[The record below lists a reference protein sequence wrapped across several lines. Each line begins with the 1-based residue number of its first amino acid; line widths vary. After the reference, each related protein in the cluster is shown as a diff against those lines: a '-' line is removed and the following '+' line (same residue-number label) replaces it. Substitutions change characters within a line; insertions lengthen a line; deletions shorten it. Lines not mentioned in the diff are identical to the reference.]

1 MTKRKIFFALLAVV
15 VVATGATAQQN
26 NTNSPY
32 TRFGYG
38 KLVDAGFGRTGAMGG
53 AGIGFRSNSTIN
65 PANPA
70 AYTAIDSTSFLF
82 EVGFSGLLTNF
93 SSNQGRYRA
102 FTGNIDYFA
111 MQFPVTRWM
120 GMSIGLLPYSFSGYN
135 FSTKDS
141 LYLPSTNDSVL
152 TKNLQ
157 SFSGSGGISQVYLGV
172 SFEPLKRLSVGVN
185 GYYMF
190 GSVGNNRTLYTS
202 FSDGR
207 NAYQI
212 YSSQNLKINGLN
224 LRFGVQYYQP
234 LRQNKDLLTIGAIYE
249 FQHKLGSTYTISTQG
264 VDTVIDTLLNA
275 FQLPNTYGLGLNYN
289 FDNRLIIGIDA
300 QYQQFSKAMFNSNTG
315 ALNDRIRLAAG
326 LEFVNRPQG
335 QRYVDRMMWR
345 LGGNFSQSYA
355 KIDGR
360 KINDYALTVGFG
372 FPFRYIKSML
382 NVNFEYGGLGT
393 RRDNLIKEDYFKMAI
408 NFTINETWFVKP
420 KIK

>member
-1 MTKRKIFFALLAVV
+1 MIKRNIFFTLLAALMATTA
-15 VVATGATAQQN
+15 VVAQN

-38 KLVDAGFGRTGAMGG
+38 KLVDASLGRTGGMGG
-53 AGIGFRSNSTIN
+53 IGIGFRSKSTIN

-70 AYTAIDSTSFLF
+70 AYSEIDSTSFLF

-93 SSNQGRYRA
+93 SSNQNHYRA

-120 GMSIGLLPYSFSGYN
+120 GMSVGLIPYSFSGYN

-141 LYLPSTNDSVL
+141 LYLPSNNDSIL
-152 TKNLQ
+152 TKHTQ
-157 SFSGSGGISQVYLGV
+157 AFSGRGGISQVYLGM
-172 SFEPLKRLSVGVN
+172 SFEPIKRLSLGFN

-190 GSVGNNRTLYTS
+190 GSVYNNRLLYTS
-202 FSDGR
+202 FSDNR
-207 NAYQI
+207 NAYQVH
-212 YSSQNLKINGLN
+212 SNSNLKVNGLN

-234 LRQNKDLLTIGAIYE
+234 LREKKDVLTIGAIYE
-249 FQHKLGSTYTISTQG
+249 FQHRLGSTYTVTTEG
-264 VDTVIDTLLNA
+264 VDTVIDTLSNA

-289 FDNRLIIGIDA
+289 FENRLNIGIDA
-300 QYQQFSKAMFNSNTG
+300 QFQQFSKSKFSDKTG
-315 ALNDRIRLAAG
+315 VFNDRIRLAAG
-326 LEFVNRPQG
+326 VEFVNRPQG

-345 LGGNFSQSYA
+345 FGGNFSQSYA
-355 KIDGR
+355 KVNNQ
-360 KINDYALTVGFG
+360 KINDYAVTMGFG
-372 FPFRYIKSML
+372 FPFRFIKSML

-393 RRDNLIKEDYFKMAI
+393 RRNNLIKEDYFKMAI